1 MIYLGSDHGG
11 YTLKGKIM
19 EWLKEWG
26 FENTDL
32 GNKTNDS
39 QDDYSVFALLVAQ
52 KVGES
57 EEKGNKYPAPWEKRD
72 KGILLC
78 RSSAGMVIAAN
89 KVKNVRAVSV
99 FDKESA
105 KHCRLHNDANIIA
118 LSGDWTDDEK
128 AKEIV
133 KVWLE
138 TEYSGEERHNRRLK
152 YISDFEDQK

>member
-11 YTLKGKIM
+11 FTLKNKIM

-26 FENTDL
+26 YESTDL
-32 GNKTNDS
+32 GNKANDP

-52 KVGES
+52 KVGQGEES
-57 EEKGNKYPAPWEKRD
+57 GNKYPSPCEKRD

-78 RSSAGMVIAAN
+78 RSAAGMVIAAN
-89 KVKNVRAVSV
+89 KVKNVRAVAV
-99 FDKESA
+99 FDSESA

-118 LSGDWTDDEK
+118 LSGDWTDDIK
-128 AKEIV
+128 AKVIL

-138 TEYSGEERHNRRLK
+138 TEFSGEERHNRRLK
-152 YISDFEDQK
+152 YISDFEK